1 MIIHHLKRFQVL
13 EKFLKGFDLKKHH
26 PKLPPV
32 SVCKN
37 NDFLTDRIMKIL
49 IVNKMIDKTWF
60 KNHQRNRK

>member
-1 MIIHHLKRFQVL
+1 MIIHHLKRFKAL
-13 EKFLKGFDLKKHH
+13 ENFLKGFDLKKHH

-49 IVNKMIDKTWF
+49 IVNKMIDKT
-60 KNHQRNRK
+60 